1 MTYQVVFCG
10 SDGAVIAS
18 DRLEGQ
24 FRPDGTIAR
33 GNDITKLK
41 VSGEFAWAFSG
52 GVLATMFAEHLSEI
66 AKDMRNLVDEQLVEL
81 FDEHRLSVF
90 TQWGQSGPDSTSR
103 VLFVRGTNRS
113 VFKINPVP
121 HTAIERLGNNRGL
134 AGQLTNTAI
143 QTRINKG
150 TC

>member
-52 GVLATMFAEHLSEI
+52 GVLASMPHKAENQRSRDAAYTCPFRASGGGFHATSIELLGTACGQDKPFACLG
-66 AKDMRNLVDEQLVEL
+66 V
-81 FDEHRLSVF
+81 
-90 TQWGQSGPDSTSR
+90 QS
-103 VLFVRGTNRS
+103 
-113 VFKINPVP
+113 
-121 HTAIERLGNNRGL
+121 
-134 AGQLTNTAI
+134 
-143 QTRINKG
+143 
-150 TC
+150 